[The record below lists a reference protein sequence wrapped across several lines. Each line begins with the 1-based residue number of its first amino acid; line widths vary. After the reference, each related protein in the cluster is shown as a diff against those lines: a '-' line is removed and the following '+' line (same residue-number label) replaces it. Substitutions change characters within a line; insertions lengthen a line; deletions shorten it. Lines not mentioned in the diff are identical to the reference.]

1 MLKFSQP
8 QLIFVSDK
16 KEESRPSTLSEAEA
30 EQALAKAEYEAAK
43 EGAEEAKPADGTLRT
58 STISDAVDTSEGIA
72 QAEAAYE
79 AAKAKVKA
87 AREASEA
94 AWKAE
99 YETIKAEAGEKREAG
114 QFSDRHKQDR
124 IFRREMGEPEFFLMD
139 RDIPLTAI
147 LTGDEIE
154 EIARKVQTPK
164 DQTPQYK
171 PENVLSP
178 EFGGGSNYETG
189 LTDLIEE
196 AKQKLNRL
204 LNDPETTSQELQLA
218 KLDLKK
224 LEYLYDNYN
233 LGMNVFRTAKG
244 GRDTLE

>member
-1 MLKFSQP
+1 
-8 QLIFVSDK
+8 
-16 KEESRPSTLSEAEA
+16 
-30 EQALAKAEYEAAK
+30 
-43 EGAEEAKPADGTLRT
+43 
-58 STISDAVDTSEGIA
+58 
-72 QAEAAYE
+72 
-79 AAKAKVKA
+79 
-87 AREASEA
+87 
-94 AWKAE
+94 
-99 YETIKAEAGEKREAG
+99 
-114 QFSDRHKQDR
+114 
-124 IFRREMGEPEFFLMD
+124 MGEPEFFLMD

-147 LTGDEIE
+147 LTGNEIE
-154 EIARKVQTPK
+154 EISRKVQTPK

-196 AKQKLNRL
+196 VKQKLNRL
-204 LNDPETTSQELQLA
+204 LDDPETTSQELELA

>member
-1 MLKFSQP
+1 MSN
-8 QLIFVSDK
+8 D
-16 KEESRPSTLSEAEA
+16 KEETQPSTLSEAEA
-30 EQALAKAEYEAAK
+30 DEAVAKAEYEAAK
-43 EGAEEAKPADGTLRT
+43 EEAAEAKPDDGTLRT
-58 STISDAVDTSEGIA
+58 TTISDAVAASEVA
-72 QAEAAYE
+72 AKAEVAYE
-79 AAKAKVKA
+79 AAIEKVKA
-87 AREASEA
+87 ARAASEA
-94 AWKAE
+94 AWKVE
-99 YETIKAEAGEKREAG
+99 YEAIKAEAGEIRQAG
-114 QFSDRHKQDR
+114 QFSDRYKQDR

-139 RDIPLTAI
+139 RDVPLKAI

-204 LNDPETTSQELQLA
+204 LNDPETTSQELELA

>member
-1 MLKFSQP
+1 MSE
-8 QLIFVSDK
+8 D
-16 KEESRPSTLSEAEA
+16 KEETQPSTLSEAEA
-30 EQALAKAEYEAAK
+30 DEAVAKAEYEAAK
-43 EGAEEAKPADGTLRT
+43 EEAAEAKPDDGTLRT
-58 STISDAVDTSEGIA
+58 TTISDAVTASDA
-72 QAEAAYE
+72 AAKAEVAYE
-79 AAKAKVKA
+79 AAIEKVKA
-87 AREASEA
+87 ARAASEA
-94 AWKAE
+94 AWKVE
-99 YETIKAEAGEKREAG
+99 YEAIKAGAGEIRQAG

-124 IFRREMGEPEFFLMD
+124 IFRRDMGEPEFFLMD
-139 RDIPLTAI
+139 RDVPLKAI

-204 LNDPETTSQELQLA
+204 LNDPETNSQELELA

>member
-1 MLKFSQP
+1 MSNE
-8 QLIFVSDK
+8 
-16 KEESRPSTLSEAEA
+16 KENEQPSTLSEAEA
-30 EQALAKAEYEAAK
+30 EAAVAKAAYEAAK
-43 EGAEEAKPADGTLRT
+43 EEADEAKPDDGTLR
-58 STISDAVDTSEGIA
+58 SATISDAVTASESA
-72 QAEAAYE
+72 ADAEAIYE

-87 AREASEA
+87 ARAKSEEV
-94 AWKAE
+94 WKAE
-99 YETIKAEAGEKREAG
+99 YEAAKAEVGEVRQTG
-114 QFSDRHKQDR
+114 QFSNKRKQER

-204 LNDPETTSQELQLA
+204 LNDPETNSQELELA

-224 LEYLYDNYN
+224 LEHLYDNYN